1 MNVAQ
6 QARLRAY
13 LVELRPHVDALRA
26 AGFPVE
32 ITVTAEDERVIV
44 AAHVDVNDTRVPVEA
59 TK

>member
-13 LVELRPHVDALRA
+13 L
-26 AGFPVE
+26 VE